1 MRIIAPPAPTSDLPP
16 WAGTPAARR
25 GAAGERALRATL
37 GAALDDT
44 YILAHNLILP
54 GGQGDI
60 DAVLI
65 GPRIL
70 VIEVKTYAEERPLRV
85 RGLHWEYQA
94 EEGQGERWLPLDGQ
108 PSAQAQSNA
117 RRVAYALRSAA
128 LPAYGVMP
136 VVALV
141 GGAPCLVERPRV
153 PVLRPAE
160 LTRFAREGSRVAQP
174 AWPELVLQA
183 LLVAAGVE
191 SRKSKVES

>member
-1 MRIIAPPAPTSDLPP
+1 MRIVAPPSPTGDPLP

-37 GAALDDT
+37 AAALDDT

-54 GGQGDI
+54 GGAGDI

-85 RGLHWEYQA
+85 RGLRWEYQA
-94 EEGQGERWLPLDGQ
+94 AEGRESGGGRWLILDDQ

-117 RRVAYALRSAA
+117 RRVAYALRSAT
-128 LPAYGVMP
+128 LPAYGVTP

-183 LLVAAGVE
+183 LLVAANA
-191 SRKSKVES
+191 

>member
-1 MRIIAPPAPTSDLPP
+1 MRIIAPPAPTNDPPP

-37 GAALDDT
+37 AAALDDT

-54 GGQGDI
+54 GGDGDI
-60 DAVLI
+60 DAILI
-65 GPRIL
+65 GPRVL

-85 RGLHWEYQA
+85 RGLRWEYQA
-94 EEGQGERWLPLDGQ
+94 AHEREGRWLPLDGQ

-128 LPAYGVMP
+128 LPAYGVTP

-160 LTRFAREGSRVAQP
+160 LTRFAREGVRIAQP
-174 AWPELVLQA
+174 AWPELALRA
-183 LLVAAGVE
+183 LLVAAGVD
-191 SRKSKVES
+191 SR